1 MNDKWFNMAMIIV
14 LTSLVANGFVFMLI
28 AIPGGSQFTSL
39 YQANLSYSLTP
50 NVDTNSVNYQY
61 NPKIADQ
68 QVIAPGASDTTGT
81 GFTPITTVTN
91 DPFGLAPLTLVA
103 TAFVGLEVL
112 LLSLA
117 NIFPMFSVMFIL
129 FALLAFVVKAI
140 VVAYFASILIRSIFG
155 GRI

>member
-14 LTSLVANGFVFMLI
+14 LTSLVANAFVFMLI
-28 AIPGGSQFTSL
+28 AMPGGNQFNAL
-39 YQANLSYSLTP
+39 YQSNLDY
-50 NVDTNSVNYQY
+50 NVNPSSVRVAYD
-61 NPKIADQ
+61 PAVADQ
-68 QVIAPGASDTTGT
+68 SVLAPGAADSTGT
-81 GFTPITTVTN
+81 GFTPITTIAG

-117 NIFPMFSVMFIL
+117 NIFPMFSSMFVL
-129 FALLAFVVKAI
+129 FALLAFTVKAI

-155 GRI
+155 GRT